1 MGGDCCEGLLG
12 LVYSR
17 ELKDLGFGL
26 GFWTWISGLRAC
38 VSGLGFGVEATIC
51 VLCYE
56 TICVLFWS
64 SARLNQSSNQSSKE

>member
-1 MGGDCCEGLLG
+1 MRESQQCMGGVVVRGCWVL
-12 LVYSR
+12 YSR

-26 GFWTWISGLRAC
+26 GFRAC

-51 VLCYE
+51 ELCYE

-64 SARLNQSSNQSSKE
+64 SVRLNQSSNQSSKE